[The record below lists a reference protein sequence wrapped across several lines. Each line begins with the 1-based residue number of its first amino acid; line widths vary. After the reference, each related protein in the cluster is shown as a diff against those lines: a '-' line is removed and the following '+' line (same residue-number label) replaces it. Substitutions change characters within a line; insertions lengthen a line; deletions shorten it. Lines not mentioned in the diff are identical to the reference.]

1 MIGATRRIGGEA
13 SQDDIGIDQLRLIT
27 RLFHYPSDLELRQI
41 IQDATNKSEAGSP
54 CVSAAI
60 TENV

>member
-1 MIGATRRIGGEA
+1 
-13 SQDDIGIDQLRLIT
+13 LIT